1 MTTSPAYTKIGL
13 ESFQEFSGGVMVAGE
28 EFIPAHVRQL
38 VYNGGMVSPIILY
51 ARTGRWVY
59 QISVHPGEDSP
70 YHRHYGI
77 RPRPEIMVARPPF
90 YENEHTIIQV
100 ACKTG
105 GLVGRYLSFLPGG
118 FYQVKVFTDINKFL
132 RWTQKRNWLPM

>member
-13 ESFQEFSGGVMVAGE
+13 ESFQEFSGGVMVEGE

-38 VYNGGMVSPIILY
+38 VYNGGLVSPIIL
-51 ARTGRWVY
+51 
-59 QISVHPGEDSP
+59 
-70 YHRHYGI
+70 
-77 RPRPEIMVARPPF
+77 
-90 YENEHTIIQV
+90 
-100 ACKTG
+100 
-105 GLVGRYLSFLPGG
+105 LSFLPGG